1 MVIYNIQSNGASSQL
16 VVELIS
22 DGVHLEP
29 HSVAYIEGSI
39 EYESSLNSL
48 SDGLKAHF
56 IGRQYYKPIYKGTGK
71 IYLKPT
77 LGYYHKF
84 TVNDNDDLTISK
96 NAFVVCRSSIQLI
109 PQIKP
114 SLIKFLSG
122 SPMVNTLIKGNGN
135 VVVKMPGE
143 VTEVKLSNSKF
154 VAYLADITAYTLGLN
169 LTREVSAGRTV
180 QVFRGTGSVYFSP
193 HPNPH
198 PIFGGK
204 HK

>member
-16 VVELIS
+16 VVELMS

-29 HSVAYIEGSI
+29 HSVAYVEGDL

-135 VVVKMPGE
+135 LVIKMPGE
-143 VTEVKLSNSKF
+143 VT
-154 VAYLADITAYTLGLN
+154 DIAAYTLGLN
-169 LTREVSAGRTV
+169 VTREVSAGRTV